1 MLYSI
6 EQVESGLARFLD
18 TEMLPKL
25 PNDGLK
31 GFGVGVGAT
40 ILVRRGGN
48 ILRSMQNNTML
59 NSMGIISANGAVDID
74 LLRDALKENIPAN
87 GLSVNLPMGIAM
99 RFTNNDI
106 DRLYA
111 CIKES
116 V

>member
-25 PNDGLK
+25 PTDGLK
-31 GFGVGVGAT
+31 GFGVGVAAT

-48 ILRSMQNNTML
+48 ILRSMKSNTML
-59 NSMGIISANGAVDID
+59 NSMGIISADGAVDID
-74 LLRDALKENIPAN
+74 LLRDALKENIPEN
-87 GLSVNLPMGIAM
+87 GLSVNLPMGILM

-111 CIKES
+111 CVKES
-116 V
+116 A